1 MNNHRITCGLVACY
15 VAAVFLTGCIPED
28 SLQWSEDGSVGLLRV
43 EGALYLVDGQTGD
56 LTEIARENVQIL
68 PDISKDGNLV
78 AYSQQVKCNS
88 LSEGLK
94 LLPPGQVKIIEY
106 YAEQTKKLVSDAG
119 GLVNNEFS
127 FPDEGLMTPYDYRN
141 WAIRYLCE
149 NADSKLLEILGEEGI
164 NKGKEKEIHYM
175 QVVVVP
181 SKALDKK
188 QIVATN
194 LFNTMAIKLSPNG
207 KHVAYLMHT
216 QEGQV
221 SNSPEEYALYV
232 TPLKGDI
239 KAMLVDHGVAF
250 GYDWSKD
257 ATAIAYFDADSG
269 DLRNEELSLGTLRER
284 PVADANGSLLAKPS
298 TVPQQGSVQ
307 THNCTS
313 KTASLAGVIFYPWLK
328 VQYGSGDRIFFSSC
342 LLSLPL
348 PASERDELRWS
359 LFCYDSVTGTVT
371 DVLPLSVSYYTYQAV
386 GMSQFDLS
394 PDGKN
399 VLLPIKNN
407 RFVGYELGTD
417 SMGIPIEEDEGF
429 GEEDGLELA
438 PSWKGNNQIS
448 FLVSENS
455 HYLAETKEGSDKPAR
470 KEIVILSR
478 TDGQTWV
485 LSESWPDEA
494 IP

>member
-1 MNNHRITCGLVACY
+1 MNNRKMTYGLVAFY
-15 VAAVFLTGCIPED
+15 MVAVFLTGCIPED
-28 SLQWSEDGSVGLLRV
+28 SLEWSEDGSVGLLRV
-43 EGALYLVDGQTGD
+43 EGALYLVNGQTGD
-56 LTEIARENVQIL
+56 LTEIARENVQML

-78 AYSQQVKCNS
+78 AYSQKAECNS

-94 LLPPGQVKIIEY
+94 LLPPGQVKLIEY
-106 YAEQTKKLVSDAG
+106 YAEQARKLVLDAG
-119 GLVNNEFS
+119 GLVNDEFS
-127 FPDEGLMTPYDYRN
+127 FPDEGLLTPHDYRN

-164 NKGKEKEIHYM
+164 KKGKEKKIHYT
-175 QVVVVP
+175 QVVVVRR
-181 SKALDKK
+181 KALDER
-188 QIVATN
+188 QIVAIN

-216 QEGQV
+216 QKGQV

-232 TPLKGDI
+232 AQLKGDI
-239 KAMLVDHGVAF
+239 KAMLIDHGVAF

-257 ATAIAYFDADSG
+257 ATAIAYLDADSE
-269 DLRNEELSLGTLRER
+269 DLRNEELILGTFKER
-284 PVADANGSLLAKPS
+284 LIAEANGSLLAKPLA
-298 TVPQQGSVQ
+298 VPQQGSVQ
-307 THNCTS
+307 THNCTG

-342 LLSLPL
+342 LLSLPT
-348 PASERDELRWS
+348 SKRDNPRWS
-359 LFCYDSVTGTVT
+359 LFCYDSVIATVT
-371 DVLPLSVSYYTYQAV
+371 DVLPLNVSNYTSQATA
-386 GMSQFDLS
+386 MAQFALS

-407 RFVGYELGTD
+407 RFLCYELGTD
-417 SMGIPIEEDEGF
+417 SMEIPIEENEVF

-438 PSWKGNNQIS
+438 PSWKGNDHVS

-455 HYLAETKEGSDKPAR
+455 HFLVETKQGSDKPAR
-470 KEIVILSR
+470 KEMVILR
-478 TDGQTWV
+478 KTDGQSWI
-485 LSESWPDEA
+485 LSEGWPDEA